1 MKKKLII
8 ATIVATFLALA
19 SYLTSNAKRTYAL
32 NGNSI
37 VCIDSNVSQG
47 FKTDFT
53 YKVKDVEY
61 PIYTSPKGRCY
72 ILKTSKK
79 TGKEY
84 KQYLPKEAD
93 SLIQVQLKR
102 KTIKL

>member
-8 ATIVATFLALA
+8 AVIIASFLALA
-19 SYLTSNAKRTYAL
+19 GYLTGNAKKNYAL
-32 NGNSI
+32 NGNTI
-37 VCIDSNVSQG
+37 ICIDSKNISKG
-47 FKTDFT
+47 YKTDFT
-53 YKVKDVEY
+53 YEVKGTQY

-72 ILKTSKK
+72 ILKVSKK

-93 SLIQVQLKR
+93 SLVKIQLKR
-102 KTIKL
+102 GAIL